1 MSGWARLWIV
11 GAVIVWSI
19 GAWWLTNNMP
29 QRPGLHNASAECYA
43 YRNTDGYYLGGGYVE
58 PQCSFPREQ
67 CMRMFD
73 ECMTRTSTP
82 EMIAQERQQSK
93 DARRAYNV
101 ELALK
106 AAGVAIAP
114 IVLGIAI
121 ALLLGVGNWV
131 RRGFR
136 Q

>member
-1 MSGWARLWIV
+1 
-11 GAVIVWSI
+11 
-19 GAWWLTNNMP
+19 
-29 QRPGLHNASAECYA
+29 
-43 YRNTDGYYLGGGYVE
+43 
-58 PQCSFPREQ
+58 
-67 CMRMFD
+67 
-73 ECMTRTSTP
+73 MTRTSTP